1 MGCCNPPPPWLRRTS
16 QTSLRS
22 FPGPTSALPPT
33 VRSLDRYLPQAP
45 LTSVAAD
52 DQGLSKLADV
62 LACIF
67 GNQEHP
73 RTQPLGSRSC
83 FVCFKGVKM
92 GQNSGENAQKIDCPA
107 RNTFLIFFKKI
118 FFAPFPSF
126 PDCLHFAFLSI
137 FQLVS
142 TQFPR
147 KGPSQG
153 GSKRRLFPFSGSETP
168 VWAWQ
173 TRPCALS
180 SPSRTKFPLSKCQS
194 FPFISTIIFWLLN
207 PHQSTPPIAIDQ
219 KAVFFWSHR
228 TPESHR
234 LVFSFSFFH
243 MNAICS
249 CFDAYY

>member
-1 MGCCNPPPPWLRRTS
+1 MSWHAFLGTKNTPACS
-16 QTSLRS
+16 
-22 FPGPTSALPPT
+22 
-33 VRSLDRYLPQAP
+33 P
-45 LTSVAAD
+45 LAREVVLCASKVSKWAKI
-52 DQGLSKLADV
+52 QG
-62 LACIF
+62 
-67 GNQEHP
+67 
-73 RTQPLGSRSC
+73 
-83 FVCFKGVKM
+83 KM
-92 GQNSGENAQKIDCPA
+92 RKKIDCPA

-137 FQLVS
+137 FQFVS

-153 GSKRRLFPFSGSETP
+153 GFRTTSFSISGSETP

-194 FPFISTIIFWLLN
+194 FPFISTILFWLLK
-207 PHQSTPPIAIDQ
+207 PINRPLPLLSIR
-219 KAVFFWSHR
+219 KLFFWSHR
-228 TPESHR
+228 TPESHQ

-249 CFDAYY
+249 YFDAYY